1 MVFSKFIIRFSHYE
15 NAGVRN
21 AYHKKNYMKEIG
33 QLLVQ
38 TLEGVRTRDGKSRVK
53 KEKYRGKEQKTECEN
68 EMLIK

>member
-1 MVFSKFIIRFSHYE
+1 
-15 NAGVRN
+15 
-21 AYHKKNYMKEIG
+21 MKEIG

-53 KEKYRGKEQKTECEN
+53 KEKYRGKEQKIECEN